1 MKKAGSILIISV
13 TLLFIGFVAGMFFAR
28 NHDSSS
34 LSHNPSAI
42 VKEDSDITA
51 VEQTASNEM
60 REWRVNINTASA
72 EELDML
78 PGIGPALA
86 QRILDYR
93 SEHGAFTEMSQL
105 TNVNGIGE
113 TTLENLIEY
122 VVLEDLP

>member
-1 MKKAGSILIISV
+1 MKKAGSILLIAF

-28 NHDSSS
+28 NDNSF
-34 LSHNPSAI
+34 LQNPSAS
-42 VKEDSDITA
+42 VEKDPDITEI
-51 VEQTASNEM
+51 EQNGSNEIH
-60 REWRVNINTASA
+60 EWRVNINTASA

-93 SEHGAFTEMSQL
+93 SEHGLFTDISQL
-105 TNVNGIGE
+105 TNVSGIGDS
-113 TTLENLIEY
+113 TLENLIEY

>member
-1 MKKAGSILIISV
+1 MKKAGSILLIAV

-28 NHDSSS
+28 NDNSFSK
-34 LSHNPSAI
+34 NPSAS
-42 VKEDSDITA
+42 VEKDPDITEI
-51 VEQTASNEM
+51 EQNASNEIH
-60 REWRVNINTASA
+60 EWRVNINTASA

-93 SEHGAFTEMSQL
+93 SEHGLFTDISQL
-105 TNVNGIGE
+105 TNVSGIGE
-113 TTLENLIEY
+113 STLENLIEY